1 MKTTK
6 EAAEI
11 LGVSPRRIVALLSEG
26 VLAGER
32 VGKMWLVDEASIA
45 RRLERASNAGRPRLG
60 SAACQTRFVL
70 KNRTHSIMELVYDS
84 DIREFTWAGPLIDSE
99 RAPLGLAM
107 ERDHIT
113 LPSFNVWWKNRGIPE
128 GRAGVERLLEE
139 AGVSVPS
146 ELAVRSLGL
155 SLSDQYWP
163 QPEGS
168 DIEWRD
174 VNFFMNDFEDVRV
187 ASWEGDSARHPD
199 NTSDGNLPK
208 HWIIGPDGTRILLK
222 GGIHA
227 NQEPHNAVVATALH
241 RRIVP
246 GGSYVAYWLEHL
258 DDGPASACA
267 AFVRDDEEYVPAVY
281 VASHF
286 RRPPHRSEYQHYVAC
301 CQELGIEEV
310 EDALSHM
317 IVCDDIL
324 ANTDRHARNYGVI
337 RNVETLEY
345 RIAPL
350 FDSGTSLW
358 CTKDLY
364 DLRRGDYSFEGKQF
378 KSSPAKQLML
388 AGDLSWLDVSALDG
402 FVDEAMGIL
411 AQNERIQDRLEH
423 IRRALEFRVERMVTI
438 REALG

>member
-107 ERDHIT
+107 ERDRIT

-155 SLSDQYWP
+155 SLSDQYWL

-174 VNFFMNDFEDVRV
+174 VNFFMNDFEDVRGRGIARGILTTPRTAIFPSIGSLGQMARGFFSKAAFMLIRNRITRWLPRHCIV
-187 ASWEGDSARHPD
+187 ELCLAGPMWRIGLSIWMMGLPQRVQPLCETMRSMCRRCTKSWESR
-199 NTSDGNLPK
+199 K
-208 HWIIGPDGTRILLK
+208 W
-222 GGIHA
+222 
-227 NQEPHNAVVATALH
+227 
-241 RRIVP
+241 
-246 GGSYVAYWLEHL
+246 
-258 DDGPASACA
+258 
-267 AFVRDDEEYVPAVY
+267 
-281 VASHF
+281 
-286 RRPPHRSEYQHYVAC
+286 
-301 CQELGIEEV
+301 
-310 EDALSHM
+310 
-317 IVCDDIL
+317 
-324 ANTDRHARNYGVI
+324 
-337 RNVETLEY
+337 
-345 RIAPL
+345 
-350 FDSGTSLW
+350 
-358 CTKDLY
+358 
-364 DLRRGDYSFEGKQF
+364 
-378 KSSPAKQLML
+378 
-388 AGDLSWLDVSALDG
+388 
-402 FVDEAMGIL
+402 
-411 AQNERIQDRLEH
+411 
-423 IRRALEFRVERMVTI
+423 RMRCRT
-438 REALG
+438 